1 MIEFACTYRK
11 NVCCYYYVRTNTFIQ
26 AREQH
31 HSIINKFA
39 VRTTFIC
46 PIGNT
51 SYLQEENL
59 IKGVLVNINIISTIK
74 LLVSERYNKKK
85 VYKKDNFQFYL

>member
-1 MIEFACTYRK
+1 MNGNQHTHS
-11 NVCCYYYVRTNTFIQ
+11 T
-26 AREQH
+26 REQH

-39 VRTTFIC
+39 VRTTLNC
-46 PIGNT
+46 PIEKT

-74 LLVSERYNKKK
+74 LLVSERYNKKFIE
-85 VYKKDNFQFYL
+85 KKTIFQIY